1 MSSRVSVAE
10 VLCKPGAVRDLSA
23 EFELPPL
30 ELPLAEVS
38 GPVRL
43 DAALEGVLEGV
54 VVAGRVAAGVRMS
67 CARCLH
73 TEDRPVEVEVAELF
87 SSDLDVEGDDE
98 VYPVHGEEIDVAQ
111 MLVDAVVLAVPES
124 PVLCEGPPQECP
136 RYLELQQSN
145 PAAAAGMVEPGVGT
159 DPRWAAL
166 SGLFED
172 MERET

>member
-10 VLCKPGAVRDLSA
+10 VLRKPGAVRDLSA
-23 EFELPPL
+23 EFELPRL
-30 ELPLAEVS
+30 ELPLAEVV
-38 GPVRL
+38 GLVRV

-54 VVAGRVAAGVRMS
+54 VVAGNVAAQVRMS

-73 TEDRPVEVEVAELF
+73 AEERRVEVAVTELF
-87 SSDLDVEGDDE
+87 SSDPDVEGEDD

-111 MLVDAVVLAVPES
+111 MLVDSVVLAVPES
-124 PVLCEGPPQECP
+124 PILCDGPPQECP
-136 RYLELQQSN
+136 RYLELQESN
-145 PAAAAGMVEPGVGT
+145 PAAAGMVEAGGGT

-166 SGLFED
+166 SGLLED